1 MRGVSDSLAADIAAE
16 GARALAAEQALSLQD
31 TQYFSKFVTGDNID
45 IQVDYGEIVYCDS
58 GSMLVGGEVP
68 STVVINFT
76 QAANAK
82 KAVYLKSI
90 YIKYRDKEEIEQEYS
105 YTFTNKQFNA
115 LNTAVNLGGLN
126 WIAQD
131 PNSNLYL
138 GYSNSYGQQFGSNS
152 QWLTDFTLITSDL
165 AGCFIEEI
173 TITACGARSTAA
185 KLLVEAGADQ
195 WLYHEGQEDESTQK
209 SLLPNTASDATT
221 FTYGGGSE
229 TGEGHTVTFT
239 ETFLTKKEDSGEP
252 SDIVEITPRENILYV
267 NNENN
272 IIHRFNGTTLEV
284 ISKTL
289 ELGTTS
295 STAYRGDY
303 GQQNYNELNS
313 LKGRTT
319 TLEKAVAAITKPKSK
334 TVKIETTAW
343 NNNAYTLDLAP
354 VIVGANDI
362 LFVYPDDNS
371 AESYYDSG
379 ITKTVDAAGTQLT
392 LTAATLPVSTITIQ
406 LIYIACDE

>member
-1 MRGVSDSLAADIAAE
+1 
-16 GARALAAEQALSLQD
+16 
-31 TQYFSKFVTGDNID
+31 
-45 IQVDYGEIVYCDS
+45 
-58 GSMLVGGEVP
+58 MLVGGEVP

-131 PNSNLYL
+131 PNSSLYL
-138 GYSNSYGQQFGSNS
+138 GYSNSYGQQFGSSS
-152 QWLTDFTLITSDL
+152 QWLTDFTLTTSDL

-173 TITACGARSTAA
+173 TITACGASSTAA

-209 SLLPNTASDATT
+209 SLLPNTASDITT
-221 FTYGGGSE
+221 FTHGNGSE
-229 TGEGHTVTFT
+229 TGEGYTVTFT
-239 ETFLTKKEDSGEP
+239 ETFLVKKEGSGEP
-252 SDIVEITPRENILYV
+252 NDIVEVAPRENILYV

-272 IIHRFNGTTLEV
+272 IIHRFNGTTLEA

-319 TLEKAVAAITKPKSK
+319 ALEKAVAAITKPKSK

-392 LTAATLPVSTITIQ
+392 LTAATLPVSAITVQ
-406 LIYIACDE
+406 LVYIACDE